1 MSRVSLAGF
10 CAARR
15 AALLVGL
22 TMAAGCGSGRPAAS
36 VAPRSPSDTVSLALE
51 PYFRE
56 LRTVRVSAG
65 GDSLRLLF
73 DTGGGATLV
82 TPEVATRRGCQPY
95 GRDVGHRMTGE
106 RVEFQQ
112 CEALDLSLGVWQA
125 RLEPVAVFDVN
136 GLLPPELP
144 RLDGVLALDAF
155 RGQVISL
162 DWRSGRVAVHS
173 VADAEGALRQHGLPV
188 RLATGV
194 TGRMFSP
201 FVPVAASRGPL
212 WFLLDSGNIRGILL
226 ARHVVSEGRL
236 KLAPDRTVTL
246 RIGTRPGVTL
256 PAEADDLV
264 IDGSVGASYLMQGP
278 VTLDLRG
285 AGLAMVDPSLTTPG
299 ARESR

>member
-36 VAPRSPSDTVSLALE
+36 VAPRSPSDTVTLALE

-56 LRTVRVSAG
+56 LRTVLVSAG
-65 GDSLRLLF
+65 GESLRLLL

-112 CEALDLSLGVWQA
+112 CEALDLSVGAWQA
-125 RLEPVAVFDVN
+125 RFEPVAVFDVN